1 MGLDF
6 ILQKIK
12 DAIYD
17 DDNTTYKRGDSHG
30 LIGQVEGLFGGLLG
44 GGQQGGNAAPGTIN
58 NPLPSSQDP
67 HGDPGAQ
74 YPQQGGY
81 GNQGDLRQQYPNLMS
96 SNDDPDGDPGA
107 QFPQG
112 QVNNTD
118 DLRQRFPNV
127 KSSNEDPYG
136 DPGAQR

>member
-44 GGQQGGNAAPGTIN
+44 GGGQQGGNAAPGTVN
-58 NPLPSSQDP
+58 NPMSSDQDP

-74 YPQQGGY
+74 YPQSGGQ
-81 GNQGDLRQQYPNLMS
+81 QGDVQQQYPNLKS
-96 SNDDPDGDPGA
+96 SNEDPLGDPGA
-107 QFPQG
+107 QSPQG
-112 QVNNTD
+112 QANNTD
-118 DLRQRFPNV
+118 DLRQRFPNL
-127 KSSNEDPYG
+127 KSSNEDPLG